1 MLLFLLDRHAPPL
14 AAVLALR
21 ILVRLLQ
28 SQGSAYVARF
38 TNSTDGFVVLRGAVP
53 HLWNYAQVH
62 VALFALLHDHD
73 ISSLSLGADFRPST
87 FLASAVN
94 SSVAAPDVVRVIIAC
109 LGRGVKV
116 IKSSGAEP
124 EDSKTTS
131 DEKPG
136 EEQSETGTPAT
147 SPSLEQ
153 GFEIIL
159 ELLSQA
165 NRATGLDNSLVA
177 SPVLLADLI
186 AAVRPALHLPTTPEY
201 PVTTEV
207 PPLPLLSSRN
217 GYRTAPRDVT
227 IAEQS
232 PEFDSLKLQIPS
244 TPIEQPTSPLT
255 AFEEHEDTTR
265 TPQERNTITP
275 TAASLVGFLGG
286 LLTSLLT
293 SRRSLV
299 GDDSSH
305 TDLSMQLLRDVLD
318 AAASTDVQS
327 QVSQLSAVV
336 SHARAELTFSRHFA
350 GNLPHRASS
359 RRRAPAVSR

>member
-1 MLLFLLDRHAPPL
+1 MLLFLLDRHAPPI

-53 HLWNYAQVH
+53 HLWNYSQIH

-73 ISSLSLGADFRPST
+73 ISALSLCASFHPST

-116 IKSSGAEP
+116 VNSSGVGLKDGKETSGEAE
-124 EDSKTTS
+124 
-131 DEKPG
+131 
-136 EEQSETGTPAT
+136 EEEGETGTPAT

-186 AAVRPALHLPTTPEY
+186 AAVRPALRLPTTPEY
-201 PVTTEV
+201 PVTAEV

-318 AAASTDVQS
+318 AAACTDVQS

-336 SHARAELTFSRHFA
+336 SHARAEVTFSRPFA
-350 GNLPHRASS
+350 GDLPHRAGS
-359 RRRAPAVSR
+359 RRRAPSVSR